1 MLHKR
6 KCGLQNIADDTHPHA
21 MFHMK
26 DPPYYQTYDRNF
38 CYIRRYMF
46 QIQYKRTCRV
56 GQIIRWCMTQHIA
69 INTTSGLFPASPLK
83 SSETEII
90 LRASISSLV
99 ILFSKNVARVIVP
112 VYMKSFICFFL
123 WLLLLLFFLLLL
135 KWGKLF
141 CV

>member
-21 MFHMK
+21 VFHMK

-99 ILFSKNVARVIVP
+99 IFVFKERGSCHCTRVHEKF
-112 VYMKSFICFFL
+112 YLFFL
-123 WLLLLLFFLLLL
+123 VVVVVVFFLLLL

-141 CV
+141 FV

>member
-1 MLHKR
+1 
-6 KCGLQNIADDTHPHA
+6 
-21 MFHMK
+21 
-26 DPPYYQTYDRNF
+26 
-38 CYIRRYMF
+38 MF

-99 ILFSKNVARVIVP
+99 IFVFKERGSCHCTRVHEKF
-112 VYMKSFICFFL
+112 Y
-123 WLLLLLFFLLLL
+123 LFFLVVVIVVVEVGETVLRL
-135 KWGKLF
+135 KQLRLGLRLI
-141 CV
+141 VRT